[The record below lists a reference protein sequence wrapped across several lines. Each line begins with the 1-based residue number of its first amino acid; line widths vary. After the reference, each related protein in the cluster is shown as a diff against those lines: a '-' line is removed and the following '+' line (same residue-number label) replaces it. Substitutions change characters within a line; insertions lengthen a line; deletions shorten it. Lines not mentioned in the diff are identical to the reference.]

1 MSLYGA
7 LLSGVS
13 ALNANSQAMGVISD
27 NISNLNTTG
36 YKNNIALFQTLVSSD
51 SPDRYT
57 PGGVLAKPRALV
69 DKAGILQ
76 STSSATDLALSGNG
90 FFVVAPSNDPTARIY
105 TRAGSFTTDKEGNLV
120 NTAGYRLLGM
130 AADSAGVLPTSANSA
145 KLVNVNLAS
154 ASGAPQ
160 ATTTIKLSANLK
172 PNQTVNPAAYTP
184 GNMAAYAATGT
195 GLVPDFERSI
205 TVYDTLGIPKT
216 INVAFSKAPNTG
228 GTNPNQWRAEAY
240 VVPASAVNTAVHPNG
255 LLASGNVIFNGDGT
269 LQSSPFAAALNVSW
283 AQTNPFAPT
292 APQVINLNLGTVG
305 GRDGMTQVQGDS
317 VLRAATVDGAAPGS
331 LVGVAID
338 KDGIVT
344 GKFSNGSSR
353 SLYRL
358 PVATF
363 TNANGLSSATGNV
376 YSETVTSGAPTVN
389 FANTGATAS
398 VVSSTLEGST
408 VDLASEFSNMITT
421 QRAYSAASKI
431 ITTSDDMLDELIRI
445 KR

>member
-57 PGGVLAKPRALV
+57 PGGVIAKPRALV

-90 FFVVAPSNDPTARIY
+90 FFVVAAANDPASRIY
-105 TRAGSFTTDKEGNLV
+105 TRAGSFTTDKDGNLV
-120 NTAGYRLLGM
+120 NAAGYRLLGM
-130 AADSAGVLPTSANSA
+130 AADSTGKLPAGANSTA
-145 KLVNVNLAS
+145 LVNVNLAS

-160 ATTTIKLSANLK
+160 ATTSIKLAANLK
-172 PNQTVNPAAYTP
+172 PNQTVNPAATGAP
-184 GNMAAYAATGT
+184 IGDMARYAATGT

-205 TVYDTLGIPKT
+205 TVYDTLGIPRTLNMAFAKT
-216 INVAFSKAPNTG
+216 SVA
-228 GTNPNQWRAEAY
+228 NQWRAEVY
-240 VVPASAVNTAVHPNG
+240 SVPATATTGVNG
-255 LLASGNVIFNGDGT
+255 LVASGTVTFNGDGT
-269 LQSSPFAAALNVSW
+269 FLSTALASPLTVPWQNAVGTSFVPTTPQTVALS
-283 AQTNPFAPT
+283 FGT
-292 APQVINLNLGTVG
+292 AG
-305 GRDGMTQVQGDS
+305 GRDGLTQVQGDS
-317 VLRAATVDGAAPGS
+317 ALRSATVDGFAPGS
-331 LVGVAID
+331 LTGVSVD
-338 KDGIVT
+338 KDGIIS

-363 TNANGLSSATGNV
+363 INANGLSSATGNV
-376 YSETVTSGAPTVN
+376 YSETVNSGSPTIN
-389 FANTGATAS
+389 YANTGASASVTAS
-398 VVSSTLEGST
+398 ALEGST

>member
-36 YKNNIALFQTLVSSD
+36 YKGNIALFQTLVSSD

-90 FFVVAPSNDPTARIY
+90 FFVVAAPNDPTSRIY
-105 TRAGSFTTDKEGNLV
+105 TRAGSFTTDKDGNLV
-120 NTAGYRLLGM
+120 NAAGYRLLGM
-130 AADSAGVLPTSANSA
+130 AADTTGKLPASANSA
-145 KLVNVNLAS
+145 SLVNVNLAS

-160 ATTTIKLSANLK
+160 ATTSIKLAANLK
-172 PNQTVNPAAYTP
+172 PNQTVNPAAT
-184 GNMAAYAATGT
+184 GAAIGAMAAYANTGT

-205 TVYDTLGIPKT
+205 TVYDTLGVPRTLNMAFAKT
-216 INVAFSKAPNTG
+216 SVA
-228 GTNPNQWRAEAY
+228 NQWRAEVY
-240 VVPASAVNTAVHPNG
+240 SVPGGATTGANG
-255 LLASGNVIFNGDGT
+255 LVASGTVTFNGDGT
-269 LQSSPFAAALNVSW
+269 FLSTTLASPLSVQW
-283 AQTNPFAPT
+283 QTVGASFAPQ
-292 APQVINLNLGTVG
+292 APQAIALSFGAAG
-305 GRDGMTQVQGDS
+305 GRDGLTQVQGDS
-317 VLRAATVDGAAPGS
+317 ALRSATVDGFAPGS
-331 LVGVAID
+331 LVGVSVD
-338 KDGIVT
+338 KDGIIS
-344 GKFSNGSSR
+344 GKFSNGATR
-353 SLYRL
+353 TLYRL

-376 YSETVTSGAPTVN
+376 YTETQYSGAPTVN
-389 FANTGATAS
+389 YANTGASASVTAS
-398 VVSSTLEGST
+398 ALEGST

>member
-36 YKNNIALFQTLVSSD
+36 YKGNIALFQTLVSSD

-90 FFVVAPSNDPTARIY
+90 FFVVAAPNDPTSRIY
-105 TRAGSFTTDKEGNLV
+105 TRAGSFTTDKDGNLV
-120 NTAGYRLLGM
+120 NAAGYRLLGM
-130 AADSAGVLPTSANSA
+130 AADTTGKLPASANNAS
-145 KLVNVNLAS
+145 LVNVNLAS

-160 ATTTIKLSANLK
+160 ATTSIKLAANLK
-172 PNQTVNPAAYTP
+172 PNQTVNPAAT
-184 GNMAAYAATGT
+184 GAAIGAMAAYANTGT

-205 TVYDTLGIPKT
+205 TVYDTLGIPRTLNMAFAKT
-216 INVAFSKAPNTG
+216 SVA
-228 GTNPNQWRAEAY
+228 NQWRAEVY
-240 VVPASAVNTAVHPNG
+240 SVPGGATTGANG
-255 LLASGNVIFNGDGT
+255 LVASGTVTFNGDGT
-269 LQSSPFAAALNVSW
+269 FLSTTLASPLSVQW
-283 AQTNPFAPT
+283 QTVGASFAPQ
-292 APQVINLNLGTVG
+292 APQAIALSFGTTG

-317 VLRAATVDGAAPGS
+317 ALRSATVDGFAPGT
-331 LVGVAID
+331 LVGVSVD
-338 KDGIVT
+338 KDGIIS
-344 GKFSNGSSR
+344 GKFSNGATR
-353 SLYRL
+353 TLYRL

-376 YSETVTSGAPTVN
+376 YTETQYSGAPTVN
-389 FANTGATAS
+389 YANTGASASVTAS
-398 VVSSTLEGST
+398 ALEGST